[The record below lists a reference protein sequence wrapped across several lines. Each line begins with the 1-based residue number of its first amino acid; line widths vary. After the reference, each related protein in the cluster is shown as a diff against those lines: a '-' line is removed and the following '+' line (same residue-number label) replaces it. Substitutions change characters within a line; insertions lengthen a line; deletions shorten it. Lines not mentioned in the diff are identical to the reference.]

1 MTFYV
6 YRSDKS
12 AGADNLVRE
21 LKATRLRQSNLG
33 SQEFHRGD
41 VIVCW
46 GARLGKVLAGVRVLN
61 NAELLD
67 KREQIEVL
75 RKANVPTVQPLDPEE
90 WIHRRLEHVDGDDL
104 LKPHDESGF
113 WVRKEAL
120 AAEYR
125 VHIFDGVS
133 IRAGVKVPFR
143 ENAHPWIRTFH
154 AGWRINCD
162 NFRSTETMRAVAKDA
177 VQALHLEFGAVDV
190 GERQDGSY
198 LVLEVNRSPG
208 IENENTMKTYARTIR
223 GWA

>member
-12 AGADNLVRE
+12 AGADELVKA

-46 GARLGKVLAGVRVLN
+46 GARIQKIPAGVRVLN
-61 NAELLD
+61 NTQLLD
-67 KREQIEVL
+67 KLGQIEVL
-75 RKANVPTVQPLDPEE
+75 RNGNVPTVELLDSEE
-90 WIHRRLEHVDGDDL
+90 WIHRRFEHVDGDDL
-104 LKPHDESGF
+104 LKPYAESGF
-113 WVRKEAL
+113 WVKKEAL

-125 VHIFDGVS
+125 VHIFDGLS

-143 ENAHPWIRTFH
+143 ENAHPWIHPFH

-162 NFRSTETMRAVAKDA
+162 NFHSTELMRTVAKDA
-177 VQALHLEFGAVDV
+177 VQALHLQFGAVDV
-190 GERQDGSY
+190 GERKDGSY

-208 IENENTMKTYARTIR
+208 IENENTMKTYADAFR